1 MNFNKILGYV
11 AFFGLAVFVYSQY
24 SQIKRQTKT
33 PKIK

>member
-11 AFFGLAVFVYSQY
+11 AFFGLAALIYSQY
-24 SQIKRQTKT
+24 SQVRKETKT